1 MIVILFLFF
10 FLGLNDIDLEE
21 AAASPDRAKETVEI
35 ILARHLEAFTMGT
48 PERPLEEP
56 ENRSDR
62 QAALACA
69 LATFFKINGVKAT
82 GKDGT
87 YLVDKWPLF
96 VQKDKSKYVY
106 TREPF

>member
-1 MIVILFLFF
+1 MT
-10 FLGLNDIDLEE
+10 DIELEE
-21 AAASPDRAKETVEI
+21 AAASADKAKEAVEH
-35 ILARHLEAFTMGT
+35 ILAKHLETWTIGS
-48 PERPLEEP
+48 PDRPLEEP

-82 GKDGT
+82 TKDGT

-96 VQKDKSKYVY
+96 VQKDKSK
-106 TREPF
+106 